1 MLAGKRV
8 LFAAATALSV
18 LIGAAAS
25 GLAAGTTVQV
35 SLWDK
40 GGNMAMPMGLGMAM
54 HGKMA
59 MATMGIDAKPDTAKA
74 GEVTFKATNTSK
86 DTVHEMVVAPVKDP
100 NKPLPYIKSK
110 EKVDEDAAGHLGE
123 VAELEPGQSGALTL
137 TMKPGTYILYCNIPG
152 HYMAGM
158 WTLFTVKP

>member
-1 MLAGKRV
+1 MLTGKRV
-8 LFAAATALSV
+8 LIGAVTALSV
-18 LIGAAAS
+18 LVGAAAS

-40 GGNMAMPMGLGMAM
+40 GGNMAMPKGLGMGM

-59 MATMGIDAKPDTAKA
+59 MATMGIDATPNTVKA

-86 DTVHEMVVAPVKDP
+86 GTVHEMVVAPVKVA
-100 NKPLPYIKSK
+100 NKPLPYNKS
-110 EKVDEDAAGHLGE
+110 EERVEEEAAGHLGE
-123 VAELEPGQSGALTL
+123 VSELEPGQSGALTI